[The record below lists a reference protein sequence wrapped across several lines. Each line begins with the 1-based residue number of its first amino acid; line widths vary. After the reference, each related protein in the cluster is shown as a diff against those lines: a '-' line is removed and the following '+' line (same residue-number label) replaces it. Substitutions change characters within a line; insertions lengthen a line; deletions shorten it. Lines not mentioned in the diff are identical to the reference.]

1 MGGPDA
7 RARCSGAV
15 EVRLLPSPSVLRGAE
30 PSQHRPHGTA
40 AAALRARGRARGP
53 QRPRTHLQH
62 SHHDGIDYFVTGAG
76 SKLDRGTPDRFA
88 DADTVTWS
96 NHAHFLLVRI
106 QQKTMTVRVI
116 GEREGAAD
124 GLTDVP
130 RFTPSGIEVSEPIVL
145 QL

>member
-1 MGGPDA
+1 MQRRSGSSSSCHHPPFCAGPNHHNTDRMEQLLPLFA
-7 RARCSGAV
+7 RAG
-15 EVRLLPSPSVLRGAE
+15 VRVVLNGHE
-30 PSQHRPHGTA
+30 HNF
-40 AAALRARGRARGP
+40 
-53 QRPRTHLQH
+53 QH

-116 GEREGAAD
+116 GEREGD
-124 GLTDVP
+124 MLHDVP
-130 RFTPSGIEVSEPIVL
+130 RYTPSGDRVSGPILL